1 MNDYIHARRLRN
13 SPIIRE
19 ALDDVKV
26 EVKNLIMP
34 MFLVHGSNVKE
45 EISSLP
51 NIYHFSI
58 DKALEEIEHYL
69 TLGVNKL
76 LLFGIPATK
85 DEFGT
90 SAADPEEIVPAGI
103 RSIKEKFGDKVIIF
117 ADVCLCA
124 YTSHG
129 HCGIPDKNGYI
140 QNDLSLKYISEAALS
155 YAKAGAD
162 FVAPSDMMD
171 GRIQA
176 IRTILD
182 ENNLVTIGILSYA
195 VKFAS
200 AYYGPFRE
208 AEQSAPSFGDRKSYQ
223 LSPNNSRIALREIE
237 LDELEEAD
245 MVMVKPALAYLDIL
259 YQARQMTMLPMV
271 AYNVSGEY
279 ALVKFAGKAGVI
291 DEDKV
296 ALENLYAIKRAGA
309 DLIISYHTIELAE
322 KGLIK

>member
-1 MNDYIHARRLRN
+1 MNNYIHARRLRN
-13 SPIIRE
+13 SAIIRE

-26 EVKNLIMP
+26 EPKNLIMP
-34 MFLVHGSNVKE
+34 IFLVHGSNVKE

-58 DKALEEIEHYL
+58 DKALEEIQHYVDV
-69 TLGVNKL
+69 GINKL
-76 LLFGIPATK
+76 LVFGIPATK

-90 SAADPEEIVPAGI
+90 SAADPEEIVSAGI
-103 RSIKEKFGDKVIIF
+103 RAIKEKFQDSLVIF

-124 YTSHG
+124 YTTHG
-129 HCGIPDKNGYI
+129 HCGIPDKNGFI
-140 QNDLSLKYISEAALS
+140 QNEISLKYISEAALS
-155 YAKAGAD
+155 YAQAGAD

-171 GRIQA
+171 GRIQS
-176 IRTILD
+176 IRKILD
-182 ENNLVTIGILSYA
+182 ENNLVATGILSYA

-208 AEQSAPSFGDRKSYQ
+208 AEQSAPQFGDRKSYQ

-237 LDELEEAD
+237 LDEAEEAD

-259 YQARQMTMLPMV
+259 YQAKQMTKLPMV

-279 ALVKFAGKAGVI
+279 SQVKFAGKAGVI

-296 ALENLYAIKRAGA
+296 ALENLYAMKRAGA
-309 DLIISYHTIELAE
+309 DLIITYHAVELAE
-322 KGLIK
+322 KGLLK

>member
-1 MNDYIHARRLRN
+1 MRN

-34 MFLVHGSNVKE
+34 MFLVHGSNVRE

-51 NIYHFSI
+51 NIFHFSI

-69 TLGVNKL
+69 NLGINKL
-76 LLFGIPATK
+76 LLFGIPSTK

-90 SAADPEEIVPAGI
+90 SAADPEEIVPTGI
-103 RSIKEKFGDKVIIF
+103 RSIKEKFGDRIVIF

-129 HCGIPDKNGYI
+129 HCGIPDKNGHI

-176 IRTILD
+176 IRNILD
-182 ENNLVTIGILSYA
+182 ENNLVTIGVLSYA

-208 AEQSAPSFGDRKSYQ
+208 AEQSAPQFGDRKSYQ

-279 ALVKFAGKAGVI
+279 AMVKFAGKAGVI

-296 ALENLYAIKRAGA
+296 ALENLYSIKRAGA
-309 DLIISYHTIELAE
+309 DLIISYHSVELAE
-322 KGLIK
+322 KGLIS